1 MKFKFPIYA
10 FAFELATAFTLKT
23 ILFPGTKPHVEGS
36 AAPLAI
42 PTCHD
47 ETEPVETATGD
58 PQAVSPV
65 DASLL
70 YTW

>member
-1 MKFKFPIYA
+1 MKFRFPTYA
-10 FAFELATAFTLKT
+10 FAFELAEMFTLKT
-23 ILFPGTKPHVEGS
+23 MLFPGIKPQVDGS
-36 AAPLAI
+36 AVPLAI

-47 ETEPVETATGD
+47 ETEPDDTATGD

-65 DASLL
+65 EASLL